1 MADTWED
8 ISLVTVNLRSKPYA
22 KAIVNDEHIIYI
34 NSTKVG
40 LITSKKSLDA
50 LLEDYDERFQ
60 NLVLEE
66 SVKILGKDY
75 RVRKIRVFIEERI
88 TKEQYDIL
96 FPPKEKIPGSRAY
109 VK

>member
-50 LLEDYDERFQ
+50 LLE
-60 NLVLEE
+60 
-66 SVKILGKDY
+66 
-75 RVRKIRVFIEERI
+75 
-88 TKEQYDIL
+88 
-96 FPPKEKIPGSRAY
+96 
-109 VK
+109 